1 MYPLVSLLYHS
12 RTQNSIIRITW
23 NNFCVLIRYIVY
35 IRCLKSMK
43 TPKINVSDL
52 FGTSLSSRE
61 QADQLYLRIKNY
73 STKVIVDFSDVIFIS
88 RSFADEFYKGFLQ
101 LNKIMMI
108 QTVNGN
114 QVICDMLN
122 AVSQTQN
129 GKIKEKVPYKM
140 QAFSNKEELRKYLLS
155 IE

>member
-1 MYPLVSLLYHS
+1 
-12 RTQNSIIRITW
+12 
-23 NNFCVLIRYIVY
+23 
-35 IRCLKSMK
+35 MK

>member
-1 MYPLVSLLYHS
+1 
-12 RTQNSIIRITW
+12 
-23 NNFCVLIRYIVY
+23 
-35 IRCLKSMK
+35 MK

-61 QADQLYLRIKNY
+61 QATSLYTHIKTY
-73 STKVIVDFSDVIFIS
+73 TSKVIVDFTDVVFIS
-88 RSFADEFYKGFLQ
+88 RSFADQFYKDFLE

-114 QVICDMLN
+114 QVVCDMLN
-122 AVSQTQN
+122 AVIKTQDSRVRN
-129 GKIKEKVPYKM
+129 RVSYRM
-140 QAFSNKEELRKYLLS
+140 QVFSTKDDFRKYLLS